1 MFVTFLGWEYSERKY
16 GGDINIYYL
25 HDDEPLFNCL
35 YPQYDHPLKLWAALK
50 GKKVIAIPHMHSR
63 ISWDFPDTSI
73 QRLVEI
79 YSTWGSSE
87 CSVSEG
93 NTIKPRLALE
103 QDKDNQWQ
111 GRNVQDGLAK
121 GLHLGITAGGDI
133 HTGQPG
139 NSNWLL
145 PHYLMPHAYYWGG
158 LTAVFAKTLSREDV
172 FDALY
177 NRRCYGTTGARILLE
192 FSINGNIMGAELKT
206 STIPQIFVKV
216 AGTQP
221 IVKIDLIR
229 NNKTIFTYSG
239 SGTNESFHFSDQTI
253 EKCDN
258 YYYVRVIQKDDEMAW
273 SSPIWVSF
281 QK

>member
-1 MFVTFLGWEYSERKY
+1 
-16 GGDINIYYL
+16 
-25 HDDEPLFNCL
+25 
-35 YPQYDHPLKLWAALK
+35 
-50 GKKVIAIPHMHSR
+50 
-63 ISWDFPDTSI
+63 
-73 QRLVEI
+73 
-79 YSTWGSSE
+79 
-87 CSVSEG
+87 
-93 NTIKPRLALE
+93 
-103 QDKDNQWQ
+103 
-111 GRNVQDGLAK
+111 
-121 GLHLGITAGGDI
+121 
-133 HTGQPG
+133 
-139 NSNWLL
+139 
-145 PHYLMPHAYYWGG
+145 MPHAYYWGG

-206 STIPQIFVKV
+206 STIPQIFVIV

-253 EKCDN
+253 EKGDN